1 MHDVHLLKE
10 LIEKHTAYSYI
21 GDGAYLMGVPARDL
35 TEGDLAE
42 ILEREGLTREDVE
55 ASGLYERLEQ
65 VEVEPFC
72 GAELDG
78 GRRCRRKVGRWGERC
93 YQHEEVR
100 DDA

>member
-1 MHDVHLLKE
+1 MPNERRLSA
-10 LIEKHTAYSYI
+10 LIEKHTAYRYI
-21 GDGAYLMGVPARDL
+21 AAGAYVVGIPARDL
-35 TEGDLAE
+35 TEADLAE
-42 ILEREGLTREDVE
+42 ILEREGLTRDDVE
-55 ASGLYERLEQ
+55 ASGLYERLAQ

-72 GAELDG
+72 GAELEG